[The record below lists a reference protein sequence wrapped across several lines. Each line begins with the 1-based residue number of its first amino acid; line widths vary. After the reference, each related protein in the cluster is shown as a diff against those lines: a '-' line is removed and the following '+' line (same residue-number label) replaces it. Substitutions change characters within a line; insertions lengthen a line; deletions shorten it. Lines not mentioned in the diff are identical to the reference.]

1 MQTENKIVAR
11 EKIPGLVKELQKQ
24 NKKVVFTNGC
34 FDILHSGHVVLLEK
48 ARSEGDVLVLGIN
61 TDDSVRRLKGAP
73 RPINDQ
79 IERARVLAGLEAV
92 SYVTFFDED
101 TPAQII
107 KEILPDVLVKGGD
120 YALDEIVG
128 RKTIQDNG
136 GRVVTIPL
144 VKGRST
150 SNIIKK
156 IKYKF

>member
-92 SYVTFFDED
+92 SYVTFFEED

-107 KEILPDVLVKGGD
+107 KDILPDVLVKGGD

>member
-61 TDDSVRRLKGAP
+61 TDDSVRRLKGAR

-79 IERARVLAGLEAV
+79 MERARVLAGLEAV
-92 SYVTFFDED
+92 SYVTFFEED

-128 RKTIQDNG
+128 RKTVQDNG

-144 VKGRST
+144 VEGRST